1 MHICMY
7 NMTVSHLPSFIEQ
20 QTVRRDRL
28 PALPQPQVET
38 YLTGRFTQLH
48 ILPHTST
55 KDLRWNHYAEVATTT
70 RAWVPIL
77 TTALEHHEA
86 EAPKVPAEMLG
97 KHDEPGAPDVPA
109 EVLGQYDQPG
119 APNVP
124 AEGLGQYD
132 QPGAP
137 NVPAEVLERHDE
149 PGAPNFPAEVLGRHD
164 ASGAS
169 NAPAELH
176 VNGVVYHRS
185 TYDRSGE
192 EQG

>member
-1 MHICMY
+1 MY
-7 NMTVSHLPSFIEQ
+7 NMTVPQLPSFIEQ
-20 QTVRRDRL
+20 QTVRRDHL

-48 ILPHTST
+48 ILQHAST
-55 KDLRWNHYAEVATTT
+55 KDLRWSHYAEVATTT
-70 RAWVPIL
+70 REWVPIL
-77 TTALEHHEA
+77 TTALEHHDEA
-86 EAPKVPAEMLG
+86 EAPKVPAKMLG
-97 KHDEPGAPDVPA
+97 KHDGPGAPIVPAGVLGQYDERGAPDVPA
-109 EVLGQYDQPG
+109 EMLGQYD
-119 APNVP
+119 
-124 AEGLGQYD
+124 E
-132 QPGAP
+132 PGAP

-149 PGAPNFPAEVLGRHD
+149 PGAPNVPAEVLGRHN
-164 ASGAS
+164 ASGVP

>member
-1 MHICMY
+1 MY
-7 NMTVSHLPSFIEQ
+7 NMTVPHLPSFIEQ
-20 QTVRRDRL
+20 QTVRRERL

-48 ILPHTST
+48 ILQHTST

-77 TTALEHHEA
+77 TTALEHHDEA

-97 KHDEPGAPDVPA
+97 KHDK
-109 EVLGQYDQPG
+109 PG

-124 AEGLGQYD
+124 AEVLGQYD

-149 PGAPNFPAEVLGRHD
+149 PGAPNLPAEVLGRHG

-169 NAPAELH
+169 DAPAELH

-185 TYDRSGE
+185 TYDGSGE